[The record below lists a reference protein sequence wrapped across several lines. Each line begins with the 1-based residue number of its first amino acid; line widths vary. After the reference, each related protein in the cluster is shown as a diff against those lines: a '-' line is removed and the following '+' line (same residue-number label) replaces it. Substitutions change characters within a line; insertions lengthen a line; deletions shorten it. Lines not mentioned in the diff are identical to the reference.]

1 MKHKLPAIALFLVI
15 VVGVLVFSP
24 VGRGSSVADL
34 GTVAQSGP
42 NIYAAEMDSYVCL
55 SESEVHTTASL
66 TTASADSEDRDFMP
80 TVFLMMLDVGVC
92 ASLSPISS
100 TTRILAQPGA
110 EKSRDHGQER
120 GSSRS
125 KTRRL
130 VRSELASITAL
141 YNATGPTTDTS
152 GGKTFS
158 GRLPVDDC
166 QVEVEARMR
175 RLRLG

>member
-34 GTVAQSGP
+34 GTVVQSGP

-92 ASLSPISS
+92 ASLSPSPS

-110 EKSRDHGQER
+110 EKKQRPWTRKRQLSEQNQASGTFRTSFDHGTIQR
-120 GSSRS
+120 NRANYRH
-125 KTRRL
+125 KRRQNVLRPFARRRL
-130 VRSELASITAL
+130 PS
-141 YNATGPTTDTS
+141 
-152 GGKTFS
+152 
-158 GRLPVDDC
+158 
-166 QVEVEARMR
+166 
-175 RLRLG
+175 